1 MFMKAKNAGTIVI
14 CNGRIVVVDFVV
26 SIVRRF
32 GGNRLSGKIL
42 AKGIP
47 YRKDAVSHREVHVI
61 HDAWKRGE

>member
-47 YRKDAVSHREVHVI
+47 Y
-61 HDAWKRGE
+61 